1 MTGDIE
7 AITLISSSCKHG
19 PGSPGWVQ
27 RSWPTSDTF
36 FDDVTSLLVSLF
48 LGEKRQFVKVAL

>member
-1 MTGDIE
+1 MTADIE

-36 FDDVTSLLVSLF
+36 FDDVTSLLVSLSP
-48 LGEKRQFVKVAL
+48 EKKDNL